1 MTRLAKYVFA
11 LLLVLQT
18 TAVAAVAQGRG
29 RGGSAAG
36 PGQMGQMGRV
46 GQASAAF
53 SSSGR
58 AGAGSSPPI
67 ATARPSSGRFEVRP
81 QGQVFIGSPYPW
93 LHESYG
99 YPYHS
104 AFPYGSLY
112 SEPYFVE
119 PSPNHVEPSPDLSSI
134 ELANQV
140 ERLTKEV
147 ERLRERQANSTAIA
161 SPAPPPVRAPERP
174 AIPINLVFRDGRRL
188 NIQSYAIVRGTLWVL
203 DEGTTRIPLSDL
215 DLDATHRANP
225 SRTLLLSVGN

>member
-11 LLLVLQT
+11 TLLVLQT
-18 TAVAAVAQGRG
+18 TAVAAIAQGRG

-36 PGQMGQMGRV
+36 PAQMGQMGRA

-58 AGAGSSPPI
+58 AGAGSSPSI
-67 ATARPSSGRFEVRP
+67 ASARPSSGRFEVRP
-81 QGQVFIGSPYPW
+81 QRQVFLGSPYPW
-93 LHESYG
+93 LYESYG

-104 AFPYGSLY
+104 LFPYGSLY
-112 SEPYFVE
+112 SEPYPVE
-119 PSPNHVEPSPDLSSI
+119 PSPNYVEPSPGQSSV

-147 ERLRERQANSTAIA
+147 ERLREQQANSTAIA
-161 SPAPPPVRAPERP
+161 PAPPPVRAPERP

-203 DEGTTRIPLSDL
+203 DESTRRIPLSDL

-225 SRTLLLSVGN
+225 SRVLLLPAGN